1 MRVPDEKFRDKI
13 AEGLR
18 ARLSTVERETGKTFD
33 RDEVKKDLI
42 RQFENGLNIK
52 LVPGELTEWER
63 TRMNELRPKYMSD
76 EWLHWRAGGRLD
88 ARTVKISATASIG
101 TANHKAPGG
110 LLRVTVEEVDDKI
123 RDIVISGDFFM
134 YPHDAIADIERALVG
149 AKLGT
154 EEVLSRIMRV
164 YEKQSLESPGVTPE
178 DFETAIKMA
187 LEAK

>member
-1 MRVPDEKFRDKI
+1 MNGF
-13 AEGLR
+13 
-18 ARLSTVERETGKTFD
+18 TG
-33 RDEVKKDLI
+33 
-42 RQFENGLNIK
+42 
-52 LVPGELTEWER
+52 
-63 TRMNELRPKYMSD
+63 
-76 EWLHWRAGGRLD
+76 
-88 ARTVKISATASIG
+88 IG